1 MSLKVS
7 SLGLIGGRESPP
19 KMHCACVPGIK
30 LKTHAIFNKETEY
43 PEMHAVIGTTVSLPC
58 NLSPPSP
65 DDSFSLV
72 LWYRLDLPNPIYT
85 LDARSATAPGDA
97 THFANKVLGG
107 RARFNISTQRPS
119 AASLTLENVQEDD
132 AGEYRCRVDF
142 KRGRTLS
149 WLVKLNVIVPTNSLV
164 IKDKDNKTLSGTIG
178 PIRKVPHSLWF
189 ANHKEVGPCQR
200 CCGGEC
206 GRRFQINS
214 PKITCQA
221 SNTNLTAP
229 VTASVKLDISLNP
242 TEVHIT
248 TPNRPC
254 SAGERIEVVCVSKG
268 SRPPAKISWWKDGKD
283 LKRYATEEILDDVTT
298 SKLFFTPSSDDNEK
312 TLTCRAENPVNAD
325 SALEDQWVLNVY
337 YAPIVSISFTASQ
350 QNELIREG
358 SDVHLECNIQ
368 ANPPAADIRW
378 RFHSKAIP
386 HDPSKGIM
394 LRNNT
399 LIIQNVQKVHR
410 GRYRCLASNLE
421 GESISDEVLL
431 RVQFA
436 PVCASNQKTTYGI
449 ARHEEANVSCAVE
462 ADPPEVAFR
471 WSFNNTVSETIDILS
486 YSSDGASRSVAR
498 YIPRTRLDYGAL
510 YCFAKNAVGIMKEP
524 CVFTIIPT
532 GPPEPVQNCSVT
544 NTTLTT
550 LTLAC
555 DPGDDGGLPQTFH
568 LEVYSML
575 AEQLIM
581 NLSTMDGP
589 LFIADKLSASSSYLL
604 VSYASNAKGR
614 SMSVALTAHTQL
626 AKEQRT
632 NDGQPVTISTVLV
645 VLMGTVG
652 ALVLLAIIIIFIMKA
667 RGDKQEIALRCQKV
681 PPHLVPNVARSE
693 NSSGLRPPRDC
704 WDAKWR
710 SKSPT
715 PANLC
720 CCAPPQIQTMAI
732 CSIIYALE
740 VYDVA
745 SYPVRPFGCLYR
757 WMTRALPQWFWDE
770 GLPFQEGDN
779 VPKQA
784 RFPEWDIVLEPEK
797 SKNED
802 KASEEKTPSCSE
814 TVFEGKQTD
823 LFSKNY
829 QTEYVDLTPNTR
841 TERIYESLG
850 DCKEYT
856 YENVIHKSHFPPTQ
870 FYENRLLYFSFVTND
885 VCT

>member
-1 MSLKVS
+1 
-7 SLGLIGGRESPP
+7 
-19 KMHCACVPGIK
+19 
-30 LKTHAIFNKETEY
+30 
-43 PEMHAVIGTTVSLPC
+43 MHAVIGTTVSLPC

-142 KRGRTLS
+142 RRGRTLS

-178 PIRKVPHSLWF
+178 PYKEGSSLTLVC
-189 ANHKEVGPCQR
+189 ESQ
-200 CCGGEC
+200 GGRPLPSVSW
-206 GRRFQINS
+206 RRVRAEIPDQFSEPDPEKGVVRTEMVIDIL
-214 PKITCQA
+214 KREDLLTEITCQA

-229 VTASVKLDISLNP
+229 ITTSVKLDISLNP
-242 TEVHIT
+242 TEVQIT

-312 TLTCRAENPVNAD
+312 TLICRAENPVNAD

-337 YAPIVSISFTASQ
+337 YAPIVSVSLTASQ

-368 ANPPAADIRW
+368 ANPPAADVRW

-386 HDPSKGIM
+386 HDPSKGM
-394 LRNNT
+394 LLRNNT
-399 LIIQNVQKVHR
+399 LIIQNVQKAHR

-436 PVCASNQKTTYGI
+436 PMCASNQKTTYGI
-449 ARHEEANVSCAVE
+449 AKHEEANVSCAVE

-524 CVFTIIPT
+524 CIFTIIPT

-550 LTLAC
+550 LTLSC

-581 NLSTMDGP
+581 NLSTMDSP
-589 LFIADKLSASSSYLL
+589 MFIADKLSASSSYLL

-632 NDGQPVTISTVLV
+632 SDGQPVTISTVLV

-667 RGDKQEIALRCQKV
+667 RGDKR
-681 PPHLVPNVARSE
+681 
-693 NSSGLRPPRDC
+693 G
-704 WDAKWR
+704 
-710 SKSPT
+710 
-715 PANLC
+715 
-720 CCAPPQIQTMAI
+720 
-732 CSIIYALE
+732 
-740 VYDVA
+740 
-745 SYPVRPFGCLYR
+745 
-757 WMTRALPQWFWDE
+757 
-770 GLPFQEGDN
+770 
-779 VPKQA
+779 
-784 RFPEWDIVLEPEK
+784 
-797 SKNED
+797 KNED

-823 LFSKNY
+823 IFSKNY

-856 YENVIHKSHFPPTQ
+856 YENVIHKSHFPSNQTVHSHHPIPTI
-870 FYENRLLYFSFVTND
+870 VTR
-885 VCT
+885 